1 MATYTTYD
9 NVGKK
14 EDVSDIIMDITPTDT
29 PMFTAIKSQKVTNRV
44 YQYQTDSLSSP
55 AANAA
60 VEGADPTMAT
70 LSPTTMIS
78 GNTQILTKAFQVSET
93 ADAVATYGRAKE
105 TAYALGKALK
115 EIKKDVEFA
124 YVGASNA
131 AVTGTSSTAREMASA
146 DQLIDS
152 TVSVDAGTNATDAL
166 TEAKLNTLGQAVY
179 EAGGNP
185 DTLMIKPAD
194 SLIIAGF
201 ASSSGRNR
209 TFNDETKTL
218 TAVID
223 LLVTPFGQYKVVLN
237 RVQMSTHAFLLDPSM
252 WRSAVL
258 RPFNRTLLAKTGDS
272 EKHFISYEGGLM
284 HLNPKAS
291 GMITGLS

>member
-1 MATYTTYD
+1 M
-9 NVGKK
+9 
-14 EDVSDIIMDITPTDT
+14 
-29 PMFTAIKSQKVTNRV
+29 
-44 YQYQTDSLSSP
+44 
-55 AANAA
+55 
-60 VEGADPTMAT
+60 
-70 LSPTTMIS
+70 
-78 GNTQILTKAFQVSET
+78 
-93 ADAVATYGRAKE
+93 
-105 TAYALGKALK
+105 
-115 EIKKDVEFA
+115 
-124 YVGASNA
+124 
-131 AVTGTSSTAREMASA
+131 TGTSSVAREMASA

-152 TVSVDAGTNATDAL
+152 SVSVDAGSNATDPL

-237 RVQMSTHAFLLDPSM
+237 RIQMSTHAFLLDPSM

-258 RPFNRTLLAKTGDS
+258 RPFSRTLLARTGDS
-272 EKHFISYEGGLM
+272 EKHFVTYEGGLM

-291 GMITGLS
+291 GRITGLS

>member
-1 MATYTTYD
+1 MNKHD
-9 NVGKK
+9 
-14 EDVSDIIMDITPTDT
+14 
-29 PMFTAIKSQKVTNRV
+29 Q
-44 YQYQTDSLSSP
+44 
-55 AANAA
+55 
-60 VEGADPTMAT
+60 
-70 LSPTTMIS
+70 
-78 GNTQILTKAFQVSET
+78 
-93 ADAVATYGRAKE
+93 
-105 TAYALGKALK
+105 LGKALK

-131 AVTGTSSTAREMASA
+131 AVTGNSTTAREMASA
-146 DQLIDS
+146 DQLIDLS
-152 TVSVDAGTNATDAL
+152 VSVDAGANATDPL

-185 DTLMIKPAD
+185 DTLMVKPAD
-194 SLIIAGF
+194 LLIIAGF

-209 TFNDETKTL
+209 TFNDENKTL

-223 LLVTPFGQYKVVLN
+223 LLVTPFGQYKVTLN

-258 RPFNRTLLAKTGDS
+258 RPFSRTLLARTGDS
-272 EKHFISYEGGLM
+272 EKHFITYEGGLM